1 MVKSVAFLPFPAK
14 SRVLTLPTGW
24 VLSMKKEEANYLIYS
39 SKKLDPMQMVLKW
52 RNAGELAYMICT
64 IVVCI
69 SFYWP
74 VELLNE
80 IDVVENK
87 QLVELPN

>member
-1 MVKSVAFLPFPAK
+1 
-14 SRVLTLPTGW
+14 
-24 VLSMKKEEANYLIYS
+24 MKKEEANYLIYS